1 MNTGTVPN
9 LFDLIDP
16 GAMRVHAPTK
26 VVLLCGGKYFVSD
39 NDNGVKRKAASMRD
53 AFYRLSP
60 FEPFSKYRIV
70 IPDDI
75 SFAPPTG
82 PYEQL
87 LHFERDLAQLCE
99 LVLLFTESPGSFAEL
114 GAFAMVPEIAP
125 RLLVLIDGKNYADSS
140 FIKLGPVRSLQVAHG
155 KNSVFVIPL
164 DQLGIP
170 SIRDI
175 GDADIGEFKGIIE
188 QPFKMRADEVPT
200 PTKFNPAVPGHMAK
214 LIAGLIHHYGAL
226 TSDEIVAGALQL
238 ELVIDVPSVEK
249 LLFCLNEVGWVFSET
264 RGFETY
270 HAASTDNSPLSFS
283 VKAGAANPSRSS
295 WRAELREYW
304 RSNDPQRFRAISRG
318 AAETLR

>member
-1 MNTGTVPN
+1 
-9 LFDLIDP
+9 
-16 GAMRVHAPTK
+16 MRVHAPTK
-26 VVLLCGGKYFVSD
+26 VVLLCGGQYFVND

-75 SFAPPTG
+75 SFAPPAG

-87 LHFERDLAQLCE
+87 LHFERDLAQLCD

-125 RLLVLIDGKNYADSS
+125 RLLVLIDGKNYSDSS
-140 FIKLGPVRSLQVAHG
+140 FIKLGPVRSLQLDHG

-175 GDADIGEFKGIIE
+175 GDANISEFKNLIE
-188 QPFKMRADEVPT
+188 QPFKTRANEVST
-200 PTKFNPAVPGHMAK
+200 PTTFNPTIPGHMAK
-214 LIAGLIHHYGAL
+214 LIAGVIHHYGAL
-226 TSDEIVAGALQL
+226 TADEIMAGLARLGL
-238 ELVIDVPSVEK
+238 AIDAPLVEQ

-283 VKAGAANPSRSS
+283 VKTGAANPSRSL

-304 RSNDPQRFRAISRG
+304 RTNDTQRFRAISRG